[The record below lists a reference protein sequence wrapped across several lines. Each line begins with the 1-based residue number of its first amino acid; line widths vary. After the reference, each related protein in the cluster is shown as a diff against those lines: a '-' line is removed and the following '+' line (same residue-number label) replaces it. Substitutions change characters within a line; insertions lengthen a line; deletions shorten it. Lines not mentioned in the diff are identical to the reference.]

1 MKRMTELP
9 RVQAVPAMVDGQA
22 GYDLRVNDQAA
33 TVQDYLEA
41 VQSFSR
47 SDKCYRS
54 RRPEAASCLGCD
66 LCCRERVPVT
76 LIDALQL
83 AGGDIGRTIEDLLHV
98 FVEGRV
104 VDITMGLDETGGC
117 RLLDRT
123 RGICKAYQQRP
134 LVCRTFI
141 CCPSTRNARQLR
153 SAIVNA
159 GEDELVRTWFNLC
172 SNRGQLII
180 HEAVSPQPQP
190 ADYPPTPFTGAL
202 KYEQVKL
209 KDICSP
215 GLWRRLTKRGF

>member
-1 MKRMTELP
+1 MVELP
-9 RVQAVPAMVDGQA
+9 GVQAVPAMVNGQA

-41 VQSFSR
+41 VQRLSR

-54 RRPEAASCLGCD
+54 RRPEAASCFGCD

-76 LIDALQL
+76 LIDVLQL
-83 AGGDIGRTIEDLLHV
+83 AGGSIGRTIERTIENLLHV

-123 RGICKAYQQRP
+123 RDICKAYQQRP

-141 CCPSTRNARQLR
+141 C
-153 SAIVNA
+153 
-159 GEDELVRTWFNLC
+159 
-172 SNRGQLII
+172 
-180 HEAVSPQPQP
+180 
-190 ADYPPTPFTGAL
+190 
-202 KYEQVKL
+202 
-209 KDICSP
+209 
-215 GLWRRLTKRGF
+215 